1 MGPLTGLKI
10 LDFST
15 LLPGPYATHLL
26 NDLGAEVLRIVS
38 PTRPDMMQAFPD
50 IDHYLNDGKQRLLLD
65 LTQPDAK
72 DQVRT
77 LLADYDI
84 LLEQFRPGVMA
95 RFGLGYD
102 DLQAEFPAL
111 IYCSLTGYGQTGP
124 LKDRAGHDIN
134 YQALTGVA
142 SYGGS
147 ERPTLTATPL
157 ADLAGGSLH
166 AVIAIL
172 AAVNERHQTGLGQ
185 YLDVAMADATLA
197 LNAMEAPQV
206 LAGEP
211 SPTPQSG
218 WLNGGLFYDYYRCAD
233 DRWLAVGGL
242 EPKFIKTLCEG
253 LGKAE
258 WVSRFTDLSPEAQ
271 ATLRRDLT
279 ELFATRARADWL
291 AQLSGDCCVE
301 PVLTLAEALQHP
313 HFIARG
319 MVEPERNQLG
329 CALRFPGSQLGAKE
343 E

>member
-26 NDLGAEVLRIVS
+26 NDMGAEVLRIVS
-38 PTRPDMMQAFPD
+38 PTRPDLMQAFPA
-50 IDHYLNDGKQRLLLD
+50 IDHYLNDGKEQRLLD
-65 LTQPDAK
+65 LTQAEAK
-72 DQVRT
+72 NQVRT

-102 DLQAEFPAL
+102 DLQADFPHL

-147 ERPTLTATPL
+147 DRPVLTATPV

-197 LNAMEAPQV
+197 LNAMEAPRV

-218 WLNGGLFYDYYRCAD
+218 WLNGGLFYDYYCCAD
-233 DRWLAVGGL
+233 NLWLAVGGL
-242 EPKFIKTLCEG
+242 EPKFIKALCEG
-253 LGKAE
+253 LGKE
-258 WVSRFTDLSPEAQ
+258 DWVPRFMDLSPESQ
-271 ATLRRDLT
+271 SQLRSDLADH
-279 ELFATRARADWL
+279 FATETREFWMERL
-291 AQLSGDCCVE
+291 AGDCCVE

-313 HFIARG
+313 QFLSRS
-319 MVEPERNQLG
+319 MVDPERGRLG
-329 CALRFPGSQLGAKE
+329 CALQFPGSRLGLS
-343 E
+343 